1 MKKYKVTIDLK
12 KCIGCGN
19 CAMVADK
26 YIKINQ
32 QSGLVDVSGFV
43 EKNGQL
49 VGEIE
54 EQQLQDFERAAQIC
68 TELVIKIIK

>member
-1 MKKYKVTIDLK
+1 MKKYKVIIDSK

-19 CAMVADK
+19 CSMVADK

-32 QSGLVDVSGFV
+32 QSGLVDVSGFI
-43 EKNGQL
+43 EKNGRL
-49 VGEIE
+49 VGEIS
-54 EQQLQDFERAAQIC
+54 EQQLDDFERAARVC